1 MERIMKKP
9 ELTEELAAR
18 TGFYKKNCK
27 EIVDILADIITE
39 HFETATYD
47 EPSELTLA
55 PGVIICGKRVPEQE
69 SVNPKTGETIIACE
83 RVRPY
88 AVFKPSIKNK
98 LKRG

>member
-1 MERIMKKP
+1 MKKP

-18 TGFYKKNCK
+18 TGYYKKNCK
-27 EIVDILADIITE
+27 EIVDVLADIVVE
-39 HFETATYD
+39 HFKTATYD
-47 EPSELTLA
+47 EPSELTIA
-55 PGVIICGKRVPEQE
+55 PGVIICGKRVPEHE
-69 SVNPKTGETIIACE
+69 SVNPKTGEAVVACE